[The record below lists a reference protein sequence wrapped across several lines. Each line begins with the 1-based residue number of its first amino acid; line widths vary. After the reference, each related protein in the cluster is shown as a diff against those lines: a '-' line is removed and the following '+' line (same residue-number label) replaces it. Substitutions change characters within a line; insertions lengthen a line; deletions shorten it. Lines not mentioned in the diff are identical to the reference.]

1 MSTRPAWAEIYVSAI
16 EHNIKALAELV
27 GSASKI
33 CAVVKADGYGH
44 GAIACA
50 RAALAG
56 GASCLAVALLD
67 ECVALRK
74 SGIDAPILL
83 LGAVQAEDAEAVFQ
97 AGLEATVF
105 SDKTIRAFD
114 LAGRKAGGKARLHLK
129 IDTGMSRVGCEPA
142 EAPGLASL
150 IAGLPGT
157 ALAGCYSHFANSD
170 DPALGF
176 ARRQLGLFLSAMA
189 AIEAAGVEVPIR
201 HLANSAAALWLP
213 EARLDMVRIGIAMY
227 GLRPDHARPLPHGGF
242 RPALAVKARVT
253 RLAFVGP
260 GATVSYGRSWTA
272 TRPSRIATVS
282 LGYADGYPRSLSG
295 RSWAGFEGQR
305 LPQIGRVCMDMCMF
319 DATEAPGLVEG
330 SVITL
335 MGPGGPSLE
344 ETGDLAKTINY
355 EIACS
360 LGLRLPH
367 LVSQGGS

>member
-16 EHNIKALAELV
+16 EDNIKVIAGLL
-27 GSASKI
+27 GPASRI

-44 GAIACA
+44 GALACA

-56 GASCLAVALLD
+56 GASSLAVALLD
-67 ECVALRK
+67 EGIALREA
-74 SGIDAPILL
+74 GIGAPILL
-83 LGAVQAEDAEAVFQ
+83 LGAVQAEEAEAAIQ

-105 SDKTIRAFD
+105 SEKAIRAFD
-114 LAGRKAGGKARLHLK
+114 QAGRKAGAKARLHLK
-129 IDTGMSRVGCEPA
+129 IDTGMSRVGCAPA

-170 DPALGF
+170 DPDLAF
-176 ARRQLGLFLSAMA
+176 ARRQLKLFLSALA
-189 AIEAAGVEVPIR
+189 AIEARGIR
-201 HLANSAAALWLP
+201 IPLRHIANSAAALWLP

-227 GLRPDHARPLPHGGF
+227 GLRPDHARPFPEVGF
-242 RPALAVKARVT
+242 RPALAVRARVT
-253 RLAFVGP
+253 RLALVEP
-260 GATVSYGRSWTA
+260 GATVSYGRTWAA
-272 TRPSRIATVS
+272 TRPTRVATVS
-282 LGYADGYPRSLSG
+282 LGYADGYPRILSG
-295 RSWAGFEGQR
+295 LSWAGFEGRR
-305 LPQIGRVCMDMCMF
+305 LPQVGRVCMDMCMF
-319 DATEAPGLVEG
+319 DATDAPDLEEG
-330 SVITL
+330 GEITL

-344 ETGDLAKTINY
+344 EVADLAKTINY